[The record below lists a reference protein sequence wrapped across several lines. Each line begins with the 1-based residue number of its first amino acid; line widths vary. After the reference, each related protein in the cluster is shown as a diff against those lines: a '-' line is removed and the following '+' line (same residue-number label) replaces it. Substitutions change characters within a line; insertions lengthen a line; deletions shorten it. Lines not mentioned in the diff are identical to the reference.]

1 MNCTLSIINLH
12 SQTSHQLFSWTR
24 VGLSKCPIDKI
35 IGSQGHLTVSRVP
48 WVPSVLAKNSITEV
62 FFQINKFWNY
72 ALKKVPYPLS
82 KISLHYVMVLDQRL
96 AAFHQLFSWTSVGPL
111 KCPINK
117 TNNSQGHLTLSNVPW
132 LQSVLTKNYI
142 INFLFK
148 WTKFEKRY

>member
-1 MNCTLSIINLH
+1 MNCTLSKINLH

-82 KISLHYVMVLDQRL
+82 KISLHYVTAPPSQLTV
-96 AAFHQLFSWTSVGPL
+96 FHQLFSWTSVGL
-111 KCPINK
+111 SKCLIDK
-117 TNNSQGHLTLSNVPW
+117 MIGSQGRLNVW
-132 LQSVLTKNYI
+132 AVLRVQYDI
-142 INFLFK
+142 IQKLFQG
-148 WTKFEKRY
+148 